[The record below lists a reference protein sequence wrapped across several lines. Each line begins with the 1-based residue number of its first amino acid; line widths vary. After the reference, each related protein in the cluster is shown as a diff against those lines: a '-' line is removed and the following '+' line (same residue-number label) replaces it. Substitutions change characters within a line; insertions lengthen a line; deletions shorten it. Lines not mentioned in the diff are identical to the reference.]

1 MHNGDRYAWVVDSRS
16 RIAMRRCYDVLM
28 RTTIDLPPDLHE
40 LARQLA
46 HDGKRS
52 LSHVIAELIR
62 LGLGQNAPKIVATK
76 RGMPQV
82 SVGRSITAEDVRSLD
97 DEG

>member
-1 MHNGDRYAWVVDSRS
+1 
-16 RIAMRRCYDVLM
+16 M
-28 RTTIDLPPDLHE
+28 RTTIDLPADIHE

-46 HDGKRS
+46 HDRRRS
-52 LSHVIAELIR
+52 MSDVIAELIR
-62 LGLGQNAPKIVATK
+62 LGLAQDKQPLVRSK

-82 SVGRSITAEDVRSLD
+82 SVGRSITADDVRSLD

>member
-1 MHNGDRYAWVVDSRS
+1 
-16 RIAMRRCYDVLM
+16 M
-28 RTTIDLPPDLHE
+28 RTTIDLPADIHE

-46 HDGKRS
+46 HDRRRS
-52 LSHVIAELIR
+52 MSDVIAELIR
-62 LGLGQNAPKIVATK
+62 LGLAQDKQPLFRSK

-82 SVGRSITAEDVRSLD
+82 SVGRSITADDVRSLD

>member
-1 MHNGDRYAWVVDSRS
+1 MP
-16 RIAMRRCYDVLM
+16 RCYDAVM

-46 HDGKRS
+46 HQTGRS
-52 LSHVIAELIR
+52 MSEVITELIR
-62 LGLGQNAPKIVATK
+62 SCLRRPEPVTTGARGL
-76 RGMPQV
+76 PQLA
-82 SVGRSITAEDVRSLD
+82 VGRPVTAEDVRSLD